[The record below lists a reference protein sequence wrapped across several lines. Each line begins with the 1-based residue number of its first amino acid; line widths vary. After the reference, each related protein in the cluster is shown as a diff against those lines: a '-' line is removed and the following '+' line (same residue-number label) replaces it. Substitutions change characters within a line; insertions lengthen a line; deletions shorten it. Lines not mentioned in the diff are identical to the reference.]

1 MMKKI
6 VMVTLCFFVVFLTVL
21 LACKWQELYL
31 EQQAFVELAAYIEE
45 KKKNV
50 LEEGIDNKTIKT
62 MANNDKIEDKEA
74 KILPEY
80 QELVLENPDFAGW
93 IVIDDTAINYPIMQT
108 LGEPECYLHR
118 DFKGHDSYAG
128 TPFVGRGN
136 LQEKGD
142 LFVYGHNMR
151 NGTMF
156 ADLLKYQR
164 KPFWNAHRVIQL
176 DNLYEHREYRVFSV
190 FYAEEIEWSE
200 EGGLFSDAEF
210 GSMKREELIDVL
222 IKRGLHENHI
232 ISDNSAPLLFLIT
245 CSYWKEDGRLVV
257 AAIREK

>member
-1 MMKKI
+1 MKKI
-6 VMVTLCFFVVFLTVL
+6 VMVTLCLFVVFLTVL
-21 LACKWQELYL
+21 LDCKWQELYL

-62 MANNDKIEDKEA
+62 MANNEKIEDKEA

-128 TPFVGRGN
+128 SPFVGSGN
-136 LQEKGD
+136 LQEKGH
-142 LFVYGHNMR
+142 LFVYGHNM
-151 NGTMF
+151 
-156 ADLLKYQR
+156 
-164 KPFWNAHRVIQL
+164 
-176 DNLYEHREYRVFSV
+176 
-190 FYAEEIEWSE
+190 
-200 EGGLFSDAEF
+200 
-210 GSMKREELIDVL
+210 
-222 IKRGLHENHI
+222 
-232 ISDNSAPLLFLIT
+232 
-245 CSYWKEDGRLVV
+245 
-257 AAIREK
+257 